1 MDIVIKNGTV
11 INAGYSFKAD
21 IGIRHGKVE
30 CLGEGLSGMENIDAS
45 GKYIFPGLIEVH
57 SELESSF
64 EQTRSVDSFF
74 RGSQAAA
81 CGGVTTLID
90 QVVQKPDESLMES
103 FKNKEQRVEPHNAI
117 DYSYHLHLNQID
129 EGTLEE
135 IPDLVDL
142 GLPSFEISLQHART
156 QKTVKM
162 TDLVRL
168 MKKLSEYNSQLVV
181 NSGNQLIFKLLR
193 LQHTLAED
201 AEAIPHYAELWPS
214 EVEAESV
221 LRLLNLARLF
231 PVPLYF
237 HNISTRCG
245 LRALQE
251 YVGDLTNVYA
261 GSSLHTLTHTDKAY
275 ATPEGRNYTV
285 SPPLRT
291 PSDQQAL
298 WQALRSGWLQV
309 LASSHRAFTPEQK
322 KLGTDLGLI
331 PPGLSNIGV
340 LLYVMYTQGVVRKK
354 MSLNQMVNVLSAQPA
369 QIFGLQQKGA
379 VTVGKDAD
387 LVIFDPNEKWTLHHN
402 DTHSDSLFSIYEGQE
417 MQGKVLMTFL
427 RGKIISENGRFV
439 GEQGAGQRVNRQ
451 L

>member
-11 INAGYSFKAD
+11 VNAGYSFKAD
-21 IGIRHGKVE
+21 IGIRNGKIQS
-30 CLGEGLSGMENIDAS
+30 LGEGLSGMENIDAS

-57 SELESSF
+57 SEFESSF

-74 RGSQAAA
+74 KGSQAAA
-81 CGGVTTLID
+81 CGGVTTVID

-103 FKNKEQRVEPHNAI
+103 FRDKEQRVEPHSAI
-117 DYSYHLHLNQID
+117 DYSYHFHLNQID
-129 EGTLEE
+129 EGVLEE
-135 IPDLVDL
+135 VSELVDA

-168 MKKLSEYNSQLVV
+168 MKKLSEYNSQLLV

-193 LQHTLAED
+193 LQYDLTED
-201 AEAIPHYAELWPS
+201 AQAIPDYPLLWPAD
-214 EVEAESV
+214 VEAESV

-237 HNISTRCG
+237 HNLSTRAG
-245 LRALQE
+245 LRALHE
-251 YVGDLTNVYA
+251 YSGALSNIHA
-261 GSSLHTLTHTDKAY
+261 GSSIHTLTHTSHVY
-275 ATPEGRNYTV
+275 ETPQGRNYTV

-291 PSDQQAL
+291 AEDQQAV
-298 WQALRSGWLQV
+298 WQGLRSGLLQV

-331 PPGLSNIGV
+331 PPGLSNIGA
-340 LLYVMYTQGVVRKK
+340 LLYVLYTDGVGRKK
-354 MSLNQMVNVLSAQPA
+354 ISLNQMVNVLCAQPA
-369 QIFGLQQKGA
+369 QIFGLHQKGA

-387 LVIFDPNEKWTLHHN
+387 LVIFDPTEKWTLHHK
-402 DTHSDSLFSIYEGQE
+402 DLHSDSLFSIYEGKE
-417 MQGKVLMTFL
+417 IQGKILMTFL

>member
-168 MKKLSEYNSQLVV
+168 MKKLSEYNSQLLV

-193 LQHTLAED
+193 MQHTLTED
-201 AEAIPHYAELWPS
+201 AEAIPHYPDLWPS

-237 HNISTRCG
+237 HNISTLCG

-251 YVGDLTNVYA
+251 YAGDLTNVYA

-291 PSDQQAL
+291 PADQKAL
-298 WQALRSGWLQV
+298 WQAFRSGQLQV

-379 VTVGKDAD
+379 VAVGKDAD
-387 LVIFDPNEKWTLHHN
+387 LVIFDPNEKWQLHHN

-439 GEQGAGQRVNRQ
+439 GEQGAGQRVIRQ